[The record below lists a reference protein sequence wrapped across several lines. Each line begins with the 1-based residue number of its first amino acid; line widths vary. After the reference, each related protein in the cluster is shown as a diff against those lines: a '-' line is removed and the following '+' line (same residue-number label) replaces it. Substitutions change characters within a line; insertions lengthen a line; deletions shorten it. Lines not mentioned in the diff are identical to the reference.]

1 MVLLLYFQNPL
12 PCRRENVAKKVIFA
26 LTTQPTIFK
35 DGQSTSFVSQ
45 FIFLFPATVFLFT
58 CQIWLKQSFITLF
71 RRLDSKF
78 ITYNYKSVASK
89 LKLFSVLKLHGLVQK
104 YNFNTRNRVS
114 YVKEMESAKVFDF
127 PLLPRDVKEPVFVL
141 QLVFA
146 LWE

>member
-1 MVLLLYFQNPL
+1 M
-12 PCRRENVAKKVIFA
+12 
-26 LTTQPTIFK
+26 
-35 DGQSTSFVSQ
+35 
-45 FIFLFPATVFLFT
+45 FLFSVSDLVKTFFYNTL
-58 CQIWLKQSFITLF
+58 LKAGLQS
-71 RRLDSKF
+71 
-78 ITYNYKSVASK
+78 YNYKSVTAK